1 MDKRERFLCLTA
13 ICGEL
18 PCDLAGYAVG
28 SSSYAASLVTRL
40 KREGYLA
47 VRKKDGI
54 RGYVLKAK
62 GKRELLEKYPDDF
75 SLFLT
80 GSVET
85 NHVKSEPQKRL
96 RLHRMGMAWVYF
108 YRMGTRIF
116 VTEKPDFPPSVHEVR
131 KRMAYYGAMELKGG
145 SDKVKGSR
153 ACGVLVSDKMPFV
166 VYHSMEQL
174 MKWAKKTERSM
185 RSYTER
191 LFVNRGFA
199 YQADAV
205 MIGLSMKMLTVL
217 LTSDGGIKKNLFQ
230 VDDVYEHYYFVPM
243 KEDSLAQLT
252 LITGE
257 IAGQRF
263 YDFLCQTLYRREEKE
278 YARMAGYDETGTPI
292 YFCYEL
298 ELRSLM
304 RIKQEMDWKGMGK
317 IVCLDYQVEALQNY
331 FGKEVEVLAILPEKV
346 MEYIREC

>member
-1 MDKRERFLCLTA
+1 MDKRELFLCLTA

-18 PCDLAGYAVG
+18 PCNLAGYAVG
-28 SSSYAASLVTRL
+28 SNSYAASLITKL

-54 RGYVLKAK
+54 RGYTLKAK

-96 RLHRMGMAWVYF
+96 RLHRMGMAWIYF
-108 YRMGTRIF
+108 YRMDAGIF
-116 VTEKPDFPPSVHEVR
+116 VTEKPAFPPSVNEVR
-131 KRMAYYGAMELKGG
+131 DRMAYYGAMELKGG

-153 ACGVLVSDKMPFV
+153 ACGVLVSNKMPFV
-166 VYHSMEQL
+166 VYHTMDQL

-185 RSYTER
+185 RSYTEG
-191 LFVNRGFA
+191 LFVNRGFS

-205 MIGLSMKMLTVL
+205 MIGLSIKMLMVL
-217 LTSDGGIKKNLFQ
+217 LDSDGGIKKNLFC
-230 VDDVYEHYYFVPM
+230 VDDIYEHYYFIPM
-243 KEDSLAQLT
+243 GVDSFAQLT
-252 LITGE
+252 LITRETARG
-257 IAGQRF
+257 RF
-263 YDFLCQTLYRREEKE
+263 YDFLCQTLFRREEKD
-278 YARMAGYDETGTPI
+278 YALMAGYDESGIPV

-304 RIKQEMDWKGMGK
+304 RIKQEMGWKGLGK
-317 IVCLDYQVEALQNY
+317 IVCLDYQAEALRSY
-331 FGKEVEVLAILPEKV
+331 YGKEVEVLAILPEKV
-346 MEYIREC
+346 TEYIREC